1 VANSKSALK
10 RAIQAEQ
17 RRDNNRQVRSA
28 IRTYTNKFE
37 AAIAAG
43 VAADAESAYRAISS
57 ELDRAARK
65 GVIPKERADRK
76 KGRMAVRLA
85 AI

>member
-1 VANSKSALK
+1 MANSKSALK

-17 RRDNNRQVRSA
+17 RRDKNRQVRSS

-37 AAIAAG
+37 AALATG
-43 VAADAESAYRAISS
+43 VAADAEQAYRTVSS

-76 KGRMAVRLA
+76 KGRMAARLA
-85 AI
+85 AL

>member
-1 VANSKSALK
+1 MANSKSALK

-17 RRDNNRQVRSA
+17 RRDKNRQVRSV

-76 KGRMAVRLA
+76 KGRMAARLA